1 MSALPAGP
9 SSPWW
14 WQLGRLIADPIGFLK
29 FCQSQWGDRFTL
41 RLLGSGSPPLVF
53 LSNPDDVGEVF
64 GKAAAAL
71 EFGKVTQVFLPLV
84 GSQSLIMQQGDRHL
98 RQRQLI
104 MPAFLRESLAR
115 QSELIAQVTRQQ
127 MASWSVGDAIDIRAE
142 MSQVSL
148 RVILEVVFGLVPGV
162 RYERLRSLLSV
173 LLDQITDPLY
183 SVQFFLP
190 PLQNNF
196 APWSPW
202 GKFQALMA
210 EIDALVYAEIHDR
223 RSIPNPKSDPSDRSD
238 VLSILMAAQDEDGLG
253 MPDTELRDNLMTL
266 LLLGHE
272 TTASS
277 LAWAFY
283 WVHCN
288 PEILE
293 RLRSEVSPVLEDAVL
308 LGEQPFLG
316 AVCQESLRIC
326 PIALIAQPRR
336 VKDHV
341 QVGNIIYAPGTVLI
355 PCVLTAQG
363 RVETY
368 GDPEVFR
375 PDRFLERKFGR
386 GEFFPFGG
394 GSRSCVGMALSML
407 EMKVVLATVLGGCE
421 FESNLMEPVKAVRRG
436 ITFVPPDR
444 FRLTMKRVLATK

>member
-1 MSALPAGP
+1 
-9 SSPWW
+9 
-14 WQLGRLIADPIGFLK
+14 
-29 FCQSQWGDRFTL
+29 
-41 RLLGSGSPPLVF
+41 
-53 LSNPDDVGEVF
+53 
-64 GKAAAAL
+64 
-71 EFGKVTQVFLPLV
+71 
-84 GSQSLIMQQGDRHL
+84 MQQGDRHL

-127 MASWSVGDAIDIRAE
+127 MASWNIGDAIDIRDE

-202 GKFQALMA
+202 GKFQTLMA

-223 RSIPNPKSDPSDRSD
+223 RSISNSQSNLSDRSD
-238 VLSILMAAQDEDGLG
+238 VLSILMAAQDENGVG
-253 MPDTELRDNLMTL
+253 MPDAELRDNLMTL

-283 WVHCN
+283 WVHC
-288 PEILE
+288 
-293 RLRSEVSPVLEDAVL
+293 D
-308 LGEQPFLG
+308 
-316 AVCQESLRIC
+316 
-326 PIALIAQPRR
+326 PI
-336 VKDHV
+336 K
-341 QVGNIIYAPGTVLI
+341 
-355 PCVLTAQG
+355 
-363 RVETY
+363 
-368 GDPEVFR
+368 R
-375 PDRFLERKFGR
+375 P
-386 GEFFPFGG
+386 
-394 GSRSCVGMALSML
+394 S
-407 EMKVVLATVLGGCE
+407 
-421 FESNLMEPVKAVRRG
+421 
-436 ITFVPPDR
+436 
-444 FRLTMKRVLATK
+444 

>member
-1 MSALPAGP
+1 MLFRS
-9 SSPWW
+9 
-14 WQLGRLIADPIGFLK
+14 
-29 FCQSQWGDRFTL
+29 
-41 RLLGSGSPPLVF
+41 
-53 LSNPDDVGEVF
+53 
-64 GKAAAAL
+64 
-71 EFGKVTQVFLPLV
+71 
-84 GSQSLIMQQGDRHL
+84 
-98 RQRQLI
+98 
-104 MPAFLRESLAR
+104 
-115 QSELIAQVTRQQ
+115 IAQVTRQQ
-127 MASWSVGDAIDIRAE
+127 MTSWTIGDAIDIRSE

-162 RYERLRSLLSV
+162 RYERLRSLLSI

-223 RSIPNPKSDPSDRSD
+223 RSIPNPEANPSSRSD
-238 VLSILMAAQDEDGLG
+238 VLSILMAAQDENGVG

-283 WVHCN
+283 WVHCD
-288 PEILE
+288 PEILN
-293 RLRSEVSPVLEDAVL
+293 RLRSEISPVLKDAVL

-336 VKDHV
+336 V
-341 QVGNIIYAPGTVLI
+341 
-355 PCVLTAQG
+355 
-363 RVETY
+363 RE
-368 GDPEVFR
+368 
-375 PDRFLERKFGR
+375 DRK
-386 GEFFPFGG
+386 
-394 GSRSCVGMALSML
+394 S
-407 EMKVVLATVLGGCE
+407 VV
-421 FESNLMEPVKAVRRG
+421 
-436 ITFVPPDR
+436 
-444 FRLTMKRVLATK
+444 